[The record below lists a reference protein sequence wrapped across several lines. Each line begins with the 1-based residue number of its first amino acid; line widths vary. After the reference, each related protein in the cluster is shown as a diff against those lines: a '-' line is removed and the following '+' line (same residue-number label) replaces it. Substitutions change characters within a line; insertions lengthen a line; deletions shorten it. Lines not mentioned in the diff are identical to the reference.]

1 MRVPHN
7 IWIALL
13 PCLVVALNLNAAPVD
28 LEMAQSTANS
38 FMLSRLSQRVNAHG
52 TPSLCLAHAER
63 SLVSPASADY
73 YVFNADDGS
82 AFVIIAGDDRATD
95 VLAYGE
101 GTLDVSDLPCNLQWM
116 LGSYREQ
123 MEYLHAHPSERVQ
136 SAAPYNDVTIPPM
149 VTSNWNQRAPYNNR
163 CPEVDGERSVTGCIA
178 TAMAQVM
185 YYWRY
190 PERAPSLNGYTT
202 DSHHIWMH
210 PLPSTSLDWDQML
223 DVYASGAYT
232 DEQGDAVA
240 VLMLYCGQSSQ
251 MDYSPDGSG
260 TYVRNQLQGMRAFG
274 YSNDMS
280 MLNKSNY
287 DIEDWDAMM
296 LDDLKWG
303 RPILY
308 SGADGLAG
316 GHAFVLDGYYEG
328 KYHINWGWGG
338 TGDGYFALDAFN
350 VRGYAFN
357 TQQQMLHR
365 VHPPTAEA
373 EDGYD
378 FEQGGIYYM
387 YNWDATGLLVTYK
400 DTRYACYAGEVTIP
414 AQVTHAGETLPVV
427 GIGKSAFR
435 GSTTLTRVT
444 IPPTVKTIEDYAF
457 NGCVDL
463 QEVEIPQGVTTIGS
477 KSFAYCYHMTRVLL
491 PAGLKSIKGGAF
503 TDCNSLERVEPA
515 SLDSWLDIT
524 FSDELSNP
532 LSCAH
537 HLYID
542 GNEVTELHLSASQVD
557 AVGPYA
563 FAGCTGLTRVHL
575 DGVPTVDRAAFKGCS
590 AITQLTLA
598 EGLETMGSEALAGCT
613 SLTAVEIPSTMSRLE
628 NSLFASC
635 SGLKSVT
642 IPASVESIGNGTFN
656 GCTSLAQV
664 TLPERLTAIGS
675 NAFNGCTSLQTL
687 PLPAALVSIGAS
699 AFAGCTRLETVVLP
713 PALTSMGEQAYEGC
727 SSLRTLALTGTLSKI
742 PGQAF
747 AQCSAL
753 TAVTI
758 PDGIVEVGVNAFYK
772 CIYLNTITMGKDVAL
787 LESGAFDNNPRVKT
801 IICRA
806 MTPPLMEHTNT
817 YMRSVYKNATLYVP
831 AASVDAYKH
840 TGIWSWFLNIAG
852 LPDPTS
858 GDVNGDGE
866 VNIADVNTLVAAIIQ
881 GRPSARD
888 MDVNGDGEVNISD
901 VNALIDYIRSN

>member
-1 MRVPHN
+1 MN
-7 IWIALL
+7 QIWRALL
-13 PCLVVALNLNAAPVD
+13 PCLAIAMKLGAAPVD
-28 LEMAQSTANS
+28 QAMAQSMANS
-38 FMLSRLSQRVNAHG
+38 FMLSQQSQRLNATG
-52 TPSLCLAHAER
+52 TPSMRLAHAEP
-63 SLVSPASADY
+63 SLARPASADY
-73 YVFNADDGS
+73 YVYNADDGS

-101 GTLDVSDLPCNLQWM
+101 GALDVTDLPCNLQWM
-116 LGSYREQ
+116 LSSYREQ
-123 MEYLHAHPSERVQ
+123 LEYLHAHPSERIQ
-136 SAAPYNDVTIPPM
+136 STAPYNDVTIPPM
-149 VTSNWNQRAPYNNR
+149 VTSNWSQRAPYNNR

-185 YYWRY
+185 YYWQY
-190 PERAPSLNGYTT
+190 PDRAPSLGGYTT
-202 DSHHIWMH
+202 SSHRIWM
-210 PLPSTSLDWDQML
+210 PSLPSAPLHWDHMM

-232 DEQGDAVA
+232 DEQGEAVA

-280 MLNKSNY
+280 MLNKSSY
-287 DIEDWDAMM
+287 DIEEWDSMM

-357 TQQQMLHR
+357 AQQQMLHR
-365 VHPPTAEA
+365 IHPPTAGTQE
-373 EDGYD
+373 GYD

-387 YNWDATGLLVTYK
+387 YDWDATGLLVTYK
-400 DTRYACYAGEVTIP
+400 DTRYDCYAGEVSIP

-444 IPPTVKTIEDYAF
+444 IPSTVKTIDDYAF
-457 NGCVDL
+457 DGCVNL
-463 QEVEIPQGVTTIGS
+463 HEMVIPQGVTTIGS
-477 KSFAYCYHMTRVLL
+477 KAFAYNYHMVRVSL
-491 PAGLKSIKGGAF
+491 PVGLASVGAGAF
-503 TDCNSLERVEPA
+503 TDCLALERVEAA

-537 HLYID
+537 HLYIGD
-542 GNEVTELHLSASQVD
+542 HEVTELNLSAPHVA

-563 FAGCTGLTRVHL
+563 FAGCTGLTRVFL
-575 DGVPTVDRAAFKGCS
+575 DGVQTVGKAAFKDCTEI
-590 AITQLTLA
+590 AELALA
-598 EGLETMGSEALAGCT
+598 EGLVSMGSEALAGCT

-635 SGLKSVT
+635 TGLKSVT
-642 IPASVESIGNGTFN
+642 IPATVETIGNGTFN
-656 GCTSLAQV
+656 SCTSLSRV
-664 TLPERLTAIGS
+664 DLPDGLTAIGS
-675 NAFNGCTSLQTL
+675 SAFTACTSLHAL
-687 PLPAALVSIGAS
+687 PLPAALGSIGAS
-699 AFAGCTRLETVVLP
+699 AFAGCTGLEMVTLP
-713 PALTSMGEQAYEGC
+713 PALTTMGEQAYEGC
-727 SSLRTLALTGTLSKI
+727 SSLRTLALTGSLNRI
-742 PGQAF
+742 PRQAF

-753 TAVTI
+753 TTVTI
-758 PDGIVEVGVNAFYK
+758 SDGVAQVGDQAFYK
-772 CIYLNTITMGKDVAL
+772 CIYLNTITMGRDVAL
-787 LESGAFDNNPRVKT
+787 LGSGAFDNDPRVKT
-801 IICRA
+801 VVCQA
-806 MTPPLMEHTNT
+806 PVPPQMDHTNT
-817 YMRSVYKNATLYVP
+817 FMRSVYKNATLLVP
-831 AASVDAYKH
+831 VASLDAYKH
-840 TGIWSWFLNIAG
+840 TGIWSWFENVIG
-852 LPDPTS
+852 LPDPSS

-866 VNIADVNTLVAAIIQ
+866 VNIADINTLIDAILQ
-881 GRPSARD
+881 GKAPVSE
-888 MDVNGDGEVNISD
+888 MDVNSDGEVTLAD
-901 VNALIDYIRSN
+901 VNRLLDHILSD